1 MLNKNTSSYSGHR
14 KRLKDKHKISD
25 LRNWLDYEVLEYAL
39 AYAIPRK
46 DTKPLAKELI
56 SKFKSFAAVL
66 DAEIKDLMEVKGI
79 SEHTALF
86 IKLLKDS
93 SYFYIKNTVSDKNL
107 LNSPELVVSF
117 LKNILKGSFDEEFYS
132 IYLNKNNQLISAEM
146 LQKGT
151 VDKSVV
157 YPRKIVERS
166 IYNHAVS
173 VIIAHNHP
181 GGTLNPSKND
191 IEVTKAVKNALDTVD
206 ILLLDHIIIT
216 GNGYFSFKE
225 QNLI

>member
-1 MLNKNTSSYSGHR
+1 MLNKNLSSYLGHR
-14 KRLKDKHKISD
+14 KRLKDKHKNTD
-25 LRNWLDYEVLEYAL
+25 LKNWFDYEVLEYAL
-39 AYAIPRK
+39 SYVIPRK
-46 DTKPLAKELI
+46 DTKPLAKELLN
-56 SKFKSFAAVL
+56 KFKTFSAVL
-66 DAEIKDLMEVKGI
+66 DADIKDLMEIKGL
-79 SEHTALF
+79 SEHSALF
-86 IKLLKDS
+86 IKLLKDT
-93 SYFYIKNTVSDKNL
+93 SYCYIKNTVSKINL
-107 LNSPELVVSF
+107 LNSPELTVNY
-117 LKNILKGSFDEEFYS
+117 LKSILKGSFDEEFYAV
-132 IYLNKNNQLISAEM
+132 YLNKNNRLISAEL

-157 YPRKIVERS
+157 YPRKIIERS
-166 IYNHAVS
+166 MYNHAVS